1 VSSAP
6 TAPTSS
12 STRSSSASA
21 DPRRDDHRASPCR
34 ADEAGM
40 NRFDSLLQDLGAYV
54 VPCPLDARDARARPE
69 VVARRLAADEARHG
83 RGETD

>member
-1 VSSAP
+1 
-6 TAPTSS
+6 
-12 STRSSSASA
+12 
-21 DPRRDDHRASPCR
+21 
-34 ADEAGM
+34 M
-40 NRFDSLLQDLGAYV
+40 NRFDSLLQDRGAYV